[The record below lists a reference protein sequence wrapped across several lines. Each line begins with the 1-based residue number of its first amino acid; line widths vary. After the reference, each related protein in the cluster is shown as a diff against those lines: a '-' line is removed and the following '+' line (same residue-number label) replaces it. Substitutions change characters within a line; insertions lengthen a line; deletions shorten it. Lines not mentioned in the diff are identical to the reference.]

1 MSHMLG
7 LVLKGWPWMQATW
20 VQSHGLAMD
29 SPDHGVKF
37 LHPQMDLSPSDLW
50 KMLVEV
56 TLLGAAVLQPHLA
69 NLRIEAN
76 TLRTMQRTWWFLL
89 H

>member
-20 VQSHGLAMD
+20 VQSHGIAVDL
-29 SPDHGVKF
+29 PDHGVKF
-37 LHPQMDLSPSDLW
+37 LHPQMDRSPSDLW
-50 KMLVEV
+50 KMLLEV
-56 TLLGAAVLQPHLA
+56 MLLGAAILQPHLA
-69 NLRIEAN
+69 NLRTEAN
-76 TLRTMQRTWWFLL
+76 TPRMMQRTWWFLL